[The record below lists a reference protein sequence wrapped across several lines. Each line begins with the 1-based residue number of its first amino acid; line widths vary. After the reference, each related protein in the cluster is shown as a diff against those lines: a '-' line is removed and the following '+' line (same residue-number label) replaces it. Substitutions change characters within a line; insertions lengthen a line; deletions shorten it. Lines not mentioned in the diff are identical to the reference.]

1 MTRLTGPIGKLVSYT
16 GPELAT
22 QETIYGFVMSL
33 IFIASAQIG
42 FIKFSSPWDI
52 VILILGM
59 NFVWG
64 TIDMYVFFRMDV
76 TAHRRYVEILSGEG
90 CCNTSEHFAKVHD
103 ALDGTILDAVTEEA
117 KAKLVDM
124 ILQSEVGSKEEI
136 RTSRRNMLKSAV
148 ACFVITMLTT
158 VPLVLCLLLVDD
170 LHLALLAAAV
180 AASLCLFVTGFY
192 LEPQGRLR
200 RKAATGVSMTVLAL
214 ALTYFAAYFGG

>member
-1 MTRLTGPIGKLVSYT
+1 LIRKLVGYT

-42 FIKFSSPWDI
+42 FISFNSPWDI
-52 VILILGM
+52 VLLILGM

-64 TIDMYVFFRMDV
+64 TIDMYVFYRMDV

-90 CCNTSEHFAKVHD
+90 CCNEGEHFAKVYD
-103 ALDGTILDAVTEEA
+103 SLDGTILDAVAEDA
-117 KAKLVDM
+117 KVKLVDM
-124 ILQSEVGSKEEI
+124 ILESKVESKEEMI
-136 RTSRRNMLKSAV
+136 TGRKNMLKSAV

-158 VPLVLCLLLVDD
+158 VPLVLCLLLADD
-170 LHLALLAAAV
+170 LRVALMSASV
-180 AASLCLFVTGFY
+180 AASLCLFATGFF
-192 LEPQGRLR
+192 LEPRGKLWM
-200 RKAATGVSMTVLAL
+200 KVGTGASMTLLAL